1 MAEFM
6 VLPLETIS
14 DELHILCRRY
24 RAVALTLNAKNLSIA
39 SAHTVDDALLTALR
53 FTCGRKIRV
62 EYWPEAK
69 IEQSLHLGS
78 SAQNNVNSDLNIG
91 HGKLEQS
98 EKSNDPSRTNPL
110 NQQRQT
116 IDDTS
121 LDNESD
127 TPVIQFIMQTLS
139 LAIQKRASDIH
150 FEPYQH
156 HYRVRLRIDGV
167 LHESTPPATEW
178 AVRISSCLK
187 VMAKL
192 NIAERR
198 LPQDGQLTL
207 PFGDTHYS
215 MRIATLPTQYGE
227 KVVLR
232 ILQIQQQTTLE
243 DLGMTDTALKQLTQ
257 VLSAPQGLILVTGP
271 TGSGKTITLYCSL
284 ARLNQ
289 TQKNICSVEDPI
301 EIPVGGINQSQV
313 NSKIGLDFS
322 RVLRAMLRQDP
333 DVIMVGEIRD
343 NETANIAVKAAQ
355 TGHLVLSTL
364 HTNSTAETLIRMTQ
378 MGIEHHL
385 IASSLKLVIAQ
396 RLVRRL
402 CLHCCQAAS
411 KPFYAPA
418 NIRTDPIQHYLAV
431 GCEHCCA
438 GYYGRTGVYEMLNV
452 TPQIQQAL
460 LNNANPE
467 KLIQIAQ
474 KQGQET
480 LFCAGLALI
489 EKGITTL
496 DEINRVVEFMVETE
510 ATP

>member
-1 MAEFM
+1 MAEFI
-6 VLPLETIS
+6 VSSFETIS
-14 DELHILCRRY
+14 DELHLLCRRY
-24 RAVALTLNAKNLSIA
+24 RAVALTLDGKSLSIA
-39 SAHTVDDALLTALR
+39 SAQTVDEALLTALR
-53 FTCGRKIRV
+53 FTCGRQVRV

-69 IEQSLHLGS
+69 IEQSLYLGS
-78 SAQNNVNSDLNIG
+78 PTKNNLNSSINNGLNSALLSQQG
-91 HGKLEQS
+91 G
-98 EKSNDPSRTNPL
+98 DPSRVKPH
-110 NQQRQT
+110 NQQQQT
-116 IDDTS
+116 IDDTVF
-121 LDNESD
+121 DNESD
-127 TPVIQFIMQTLS
+127 TPVIQFITQTLS

-167 LHESTPPATEW
+167 LHEFTPPEAEW
-178 AVRISSCLK
+178 AARISSCLK

-207 PFGDTHYS
+207 PFGDSHYS

-243 DLGMTDTALKQLTQ
+243 KLGMTDAALKQLTQ
-257 VLSAPQGLILVTGP
+257 ALSAPQGLILVTGP

-289 TQKNICSVEDPI
+289 TQRNICSVEDPI
-301 EIPVGGINQSQV
+301 EIPVNGINQTQV

-322 RVLRAMLRQDP
+322 RILRAILRQDP

-343 NETANIAVKAAQ
+343 NETASIAVNAAQ

-364 HTNSTAETLIRMTQ
+364 HTNSTAETLIRMAQ
-378 MGIEHHL
+378 MGIERHL

-402 CLHCCQAAS
+402 CLHCRQAAS
-411 KPFYAPA
+411 HPFIPPA
-418 NIRTDPIQHYLAV
+418 HIRSGPTQHYLAV
-431 GCEHCCA
+431 GCEHCCT
-438 GYYGRTGVYEMLNV
+438 GYYGRTGIYEMLSV
-452 TPQIQQAL
+452 TPQIQQAI
-460 LNNANPE
+460 LNNASPV
-467 KLIQIAQ
+467 KLVQIAQ
-474 KQGQET
+474 KQEQT
-480 LFCAGLALI
+480 ALLCSGLALI

-496 DEINRVVEFMVETE
+496 SEINRVVGFVAETE
-510 ATP
+510 VTS